1 MASVQ
6 IPQLGPAISLNG
18 TEQLE
23 IVQQGTSRRATTLQ
37 ISQLNALS
45 LVNNTSDPQSY
56 YPIYSVVTNTS
67 LSLNPILYTSDTH
80 YNYVP
85 GEGRLT
91 AQRPEASQGIFLNS
105 VNLTLSYTI
114 PAGDNAVSMGPVNV
128 SAVITVPS
136 GSVWGVI

>member
-37 ISQLNALS
+37 ISQLNSLS
-45 LVNNTSDPQSY
+45 LVNNISAPQSY

-67 LSLNPILYTSDTH
+67 LTLNPTLYTSDTH